1 MIEYDFLS
9 FHSRSFSPVLQPWFF
24 VRTVE
29 MRTSLV
35 LMRVYTLRGMEV
47 SVLSPSKEW
56 PEGPWQKAVSMVSL
70 EYLFEF
76 AMLRVG

>member
-1 MIEYDFLS
+1 
-9 FHSRSFSPVLQPWFF
+9 
-24 VRTVE
+24 
-29 MRTSLV
+29 
-35 LMRVYTLRGMEV
+35 MRVYTLRGMEV